1 MNIIHN
7 FDIQSRF
14 TMVPN
19 QIVEDSRL
27 SWGARGLALRILGM
41 RQGVKISESTLLES
55 APSGR
60 DALRT
65 LIRELESVGYL
76 KRTRERRSDGTLG
89 GSCYVMHLAPMTDYP
104 TQVEPTQVS
113 PTTPYNTNSYINTIK
128 PPIVPHSNE
137 VVCVTE
143 PLRAD
148 ALADYDELGT
158 ESLIKPEP
166 GNQQN
171 LEKTNPIVQASST
184 NAAQEPQNAPVSDFD
199 TFWAL
204 VPRRVGKRAA
214 ERAWRTVERRGESL
228 EAIGGMRAY
237 AQAYA
242 QSGVDLKYI
251 PHPSTWLNRRG
262 WEDDLA
268 AVFPS
273 QRPQMTEWEQKAS
286 QMGYDLSELKN
297 PPQIAAQRRATDQEE
312 ITQWS

>member
-1 MNIIHN
+1 MNIVHDFN
-7 FDIQSRF
+7 IQSRF
-14 TMVPN
+14 TMIPN

-41 RQGVKISESTLLES
+41 RQGVKISESALLES

-76 KRTRERRSDGTLG
+76 KRARERRSDGTLG
-89 GSCYVMHLAPMTDYP
+89 GSCYVMHLAPMTEYP

-113 PTTPYNTNSYINTIK
+113 PPSPYNTISYINTTS
-128 PPIVPHSNE
+128 PPIVPHPDE
-137 VVCVTE
+137 VAHITE

-148 ALADYDELGT
+148 ALAEYDELGT

-166 GNQQN
+166 SAQQN
-171 LEKTNPIVQASST
+171 LQKTNLIVQTSSANT
-184 NAAQEPQNAPVSDFD
+184 DQKPQGAPVSDFD

-228 EAIGGMRAY
+228 EAIDGMRAY

-273 QRPQMTEWEQKAS
+273 QRPQVTEWEQKAN
-286 QMGYDLSELKN
+286 QMGYDLSALKN
-297 PPQIAAQRRATDQEE
+297 TPQIAAQCRAMNQEA